1 MEKQVVIIGAGIA
14 GLTAGVYALES
25 GYKTLIL
32 EQHSIAGGICTS
44 WKRKGYL
51 FEGSI
56 HWQIGTGEKE
66 PLNEVWRETGAI
78 NDDTKILLHDPF
90 LVYEDGK
97 EKVCLYRD
105 LEKFKKHLMEISPED
120 KRYIKKLCKDIKAF
134 IRFNFGIKDIKNL
147 KVKYPVKHSLKDK
160 LKLLPI
166 IVRMPRLARLT
177 TIQYAQNF
185 KHEGIQKMLCSLL
198 TEDYSSIGLVY
209 TLAVLMRNDGGY
221 PEGGSLPMVQRM
233 VKRYK
238 ELGGEIRYNSKVE
251 QVLVDNN
258 GTTTGVKVNEEVI
271 PADSVIVACDTVSAV
286 RKFFDKPLQDEWIK
300 RLNKNTV
307 PLMCTFICIGTS
319 ADLSNYDTNI
329 FFKCD
334 EPFMCADK
342 LVTYFGVNN
351 YATFKGMAPEKSS
364 ALTVY
369 LLDSNCYEWWKEKKE
384 DGTYEAE
391 KEKVAENVIKNI
403 QKVIPEI
410 EGKIEVI
417 DVATPLTYERY
428 CDTWQGSWMS
438 MIPTNI
444 VPENY
449 PVKCSDL
456 SNVYFAGERMMI
468 AGGLPVALA
477 SGRNAVQWMCRDDN
491 VEFQGCK

>member
-209 TLAVLMRNDGGY
+209 TVAVLMRNDGGY

-286 RKFFDKPLQDEWIK
+286 RKFFDKPLQDELIK
-300 RLNKNTV
+300 ILNKIN
-307 PLMCTFICIGTS
+307 P
-319 ADLSNYDTNI
+319 
-329 FFKCD
+329 
-334 EPFMCADK
+334 
-342 LVTYFGVNN
+342 
-351 YATFKGMAPEKSS
+351 
-364 ALTVY
+364 
-369 LLDSNCYEWWKEKKE
+369 KEE
-384 DGTYEAE
+384 
-391 KEKVAENVIKNI
+391 
-403 QKVIPEI
+403 
-410 EGKIEVI
+410 
-417 DVATPLTYERY
+417 
-428 CDTWQGSWMS
+428 
-438 MIPTNI
+438 
-444 VPENY
+444 
-449 PVKCSDL
+449 
-456 SNVYFAGERMMI
+456 
-468 AGGLPVALA
+468 
-477 SGRNAVQWMCRDDN
+477 
-491 VEFQGCK
+491 